1 MRLVLEY
8 KLLHIDS
15 SIGIIFL
22 SHFINKLYF
31 GIQMYFNRNHIA
43 DSKNE
48 KMRKRSLFEAVFGE
62 KYIIVKVV
70 WV

>member
-1 MRLVLEY
+1 
-8 KLLHIDS
+8 
-15 SIGIIFL
+15 
-22 SHFINKLYF
+22 
-31 GIQMYFNRNHIA
+31 MYFNRNHIA